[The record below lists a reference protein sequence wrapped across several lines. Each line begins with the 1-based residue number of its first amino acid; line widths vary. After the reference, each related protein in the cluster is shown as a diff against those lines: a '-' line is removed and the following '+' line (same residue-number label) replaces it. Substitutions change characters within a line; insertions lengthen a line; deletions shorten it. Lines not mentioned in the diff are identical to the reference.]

1 MTKILDV
8 LIQLSN
14 GTDLCFFFI
23 WLLLFCSIVAILAY
37 YTIIMYHIS
46 TSKPK
51 GLKINLQ
58 YMYVFESIFVIFC
71 LKMWVIQYNSQKNNE
86 WQFLRKWFEPVG
98 IWTPP
103 KVAHTYSN
111 DPFLPCRQETF
122 GWTYFKRRRH
132 LYDPNQREA
141 MRKF

>member
-1 MTKILDV
+1 MTKILDA

-37 YTIIMYHIS
+37 YTIIKHLKVWKLMYNICMYICFW
-46 TSKPK
+46 
-51 GLKINLQ
+51 INLCI
-58 YMYVFESIFVIFC
+58 YFV
-71 LKMWVIQYNSQKNNE
+71 LKCRSVYNSQKNYE